1 MNVAAAAT
9 AVERC
14 ASVTGVQA
22 MMKKTND
29 RIIFAPFDTANPGAK
44 VVFVGLTP
52 GVAQLRLTLNEAAI
66 ALQEGVSLDT
76 ALDRAKQVGA
86 FAGAMR
92 TNLITMLDG
101 IDLPSALDL
110 PDSQAL
116 FEDRRDLA
124 DSTSAICHAV
134 LVRGRNYSGT
144 PAIAQH
150 RVLTAAARQV
160 LAANL
165 AVAPDALI
173 VPLGRAAASGVML
186 SGVDHRR
193 VLAGF
198 PHPSGANGHR
208 AAQYNSEQDRMSRTV
223 RAWFG
228 QGTL

>member
-52 GVAQLRLTLNEAAI
+52 GVAQLRLALNEAAI
-66 ALQEGVSLDT
+66 ALQEGASLDT

-101 IDLPSALDL
+101 DRPTLSPGPAQQPGPVRGSPRPGRQHLCDLPRGTGPWAQLLRHLSHR
-110 PDSQAL
+110 P
-116 FEDRRDLA
+116 
-124 DSTSAICHAV
+124 TS
-134 LVRGRNYSGT
+134 G
-144 PAIAQH
+144 PH
-150 RVLTAAARQV
+150 RSARQV
-160 LAANL
+160 LADSL

-173 VPLGRAAASGVML
+173 VPLG
-186 SGVDHRR
+186 
-193 VLAGF
+193 
-198 PHPSGANGHR
+198 
-208 AAQYNSEQDRMSRTV
+208 
-223 RAWFG
+223 
-228 QGTL
+228 